1 MSKEFHEV
9 NHELKSSAELAKSD
23 LFADIPV
30 VEQEITSG
38 GRASSSGGYDFFFDK
53 TDVVTFANNESNF
66 SDGSRTATSKS
77 STGYKMSRLSFG
89 FGGGKKRRG
98 RKSRGFGGAD
108 FLNMLFALM
117 NM

>member
-1 MSKEFHEV
+1 MSKKIHEI
-9 NHELKSSAELAKSD
+9 KSSEELTKSD
-23 LFADIPV
+23 LFADVPF

-38 GRASSSGGYDFFFDK
+38 GRASSLASAYDFFFDK

-66 SDGSRTATSKS
+66 SDGSRTGSSKS
-77 STGYKMSRLSFG
+77 STGYKMSRFSFG
-89 FGGGKKRRG
+89 FGGRKRGRG
-98 RKSRGFGGAD
+98 RKSAGFGGSD

>member
-1 MSKEFHEV
+1 MSKEFREV
-9 NHELKSSAELAKSD
+9 KLSSELTKSD

-38 GRASSSGGYDFFFDK
+38 GRASSFASGYDFFFDK
-53 TDVVTFANNESNF
+53 TNVVTFANNESNF
-66 SDGSRTATSKS
+66 SDGSRTASSKS

-89 FGGGKKRRG
+89 FGGGQKRRG